1 MPEKVRTRVIYAD
14 RVVLAALLTNV
25 KQCQTRLETA
35 QMELASRIKMHLDV
49 SEWLDTHKE

>member
-14 RVVLAALLTNV
+14 RVVLAALITNV
-25 KQCQTRLETA
+25 KQCQTRLGTA
-35 QMELASRIKMHLDV
+35 LVELESRIKMHTDV